1 MRRVK
6 AMKIEKG
13 MTVDQ
18 LVREMGSSGAF
29 GAGRLAEAVDIYE
42 EMYREKATKFFG
54 LAGAMVPAGM
64 RGVVVEML
72 RQGYIDVLVTTGAN
86 LAHDL
91 LEAFGGHHYKGSS
104 TARDERLRDEGISRV
119 FDVFLPE
126 KDFLLLEKGFRRI
139 LEGMEGDYTI
149 RSFLAEV
156 GRGVRD
162 RRSILRAAT
171 DVGVPV
177 FCPGLAD
184 SMLGLH
190 AWLEAEKGR
199 LRVDALRDMKEI
211 VELCFQVER
220 SGAVFIGGGVPKN
233 FILQAMLVS
242 PNTFDYAIQVT
253 MDRPETGG
261 LSGATLEEAVSWG
274 KVGKKAR
281 RATVYADA
289 TIALPMIFAALLERT
304 KK

>member
-1 MRRVK
+1 
-6 AMKIEKG
+6 
-13 MTVDQ
+13 
-18 LVREMGSSGAF
+18 
-29 GAGRLAEAVDIYE
+29 
-42 EMYREKATKFFG
+42 
-54 LAGAMVPAGM
+54 
-64 RGVVVEML
+64 
-72 RQGYIDVLVTTGAN
+72 
-86 LAHDL
+86 
-91 LEAFGGHHYKGSS
+91 HYKGSS
-104 TARDERLRDEGISRV
+104 RARDEKLRDEGISRV

-126 KDFLLLEKGFRRI
+126 KDFLLLEKGFRRV
-139 LEGMEGDYTI
+139 LEDMEGDYTI
-149 RSFLAEV
+149 RSLLAEV
-156 GRGVRD
+156 GRKVRD
-162 RRSILRAAT
+162 RRSILRAAA

-211 VELCFQVER
+211 VELCFGAGK

-242 PNTFDYAIQVT
+242 PNTFDYAIQIT

-261 LSGATLEEAVSWG
+261 LSGATLEEAISWG

-281 RATVYADA
+281 KATVYSDA
-289 TIALPMIFAALLERT
+289 TIALPVIFAALLERT

>member
-64 RGVVVEML
+64 RQVVVEML

-104 TARDERLRDEGISRV
+104 TARDEKLRDEGISRV

-126 KDFLLLEKGFRRI
+126 KDFLLLEKGFCRV

-156 GRGVRD
+156 G
-162 RRSILRAAT
+162 
-171 DVGVPV
+171 
-177 FCPGLAD
+177 
-184 SMLGLH
+184 
-190 AWLEAEKGR
+190 
-199 LRVDALRDMKEI
+199 
-211 VELCFQVER
+211 
-220 SGAVFIGGGVPKN
+220 
-233 FILQAMLVS
+233 
-242 PNTFDYAIQVT
+242 
-253 MDRPETGG
+253 
-261 LSGATLEEAVSWG
+261 
-274 KVGKKAR
+274 
-281 RATVYADA
+281 
-289 TIALPMIFAALLERT
+289 
-304 KK
+304 